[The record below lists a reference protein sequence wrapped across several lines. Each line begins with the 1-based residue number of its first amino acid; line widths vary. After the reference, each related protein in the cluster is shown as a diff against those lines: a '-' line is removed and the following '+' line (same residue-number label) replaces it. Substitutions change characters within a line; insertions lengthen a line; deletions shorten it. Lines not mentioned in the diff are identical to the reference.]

1 MPHIHKLIDF
11 TVGAFIVHK
20 HKVLLVSHRKLK
32 QWLPVGGHIELDEDL
47 EEALFREIREE
58 SGLKRN
64 DITIVGK
71 KNAIY
76 DSEGRKALFNPIF
89 TDIHRIS
96 RRHRHIGFG
105 YVIKAK
111 TDKVALAEREH
122 HAIKWFTKSELSSQ
136 KYKINPGIRYYA
148 KEALRLAK

>member
-1 MPHIHKLIDF
+1 MQYTIQKEERLFLIPY
-11 TVGAFIVHK
+11 
-20 HKVLLVSHRKLK
+20 S
-32 QWLPVGGHIELDEDL
+32 
-47 EEALFREIREE
+47 
-58 SGLKRN
+58 
-64 DITIVGK
+64 
-71 KNAIY
+71 
-76 DSEGRKALFNPIF
+76 PIF
-89 TDIHRIS
+89 TEFQGGIG
-96 RRHRHIGFG
+96 IGFG